1 MKLVHNFFRL
11 IKIKLVILKYDLVQ
25 VVAEY
30 SNSKFLKIIDLLNPW
45 HYTKVSTKYSKGQRL
60 RLALEELGPIFVK
73 FGQLLSTRPDLFP
86 NDIISELKLLQDKV
100 KSFDSNLVHYELEK
114 AYGKNYKQVFLEFND
129 IPIAAASIAQVHLAK
144 LHDGREVAVK
154 ILRPNI
160 NRIINKDVSL
170 LKSVVKALVFF
181 WKGIRRFRLPEVVE
195 EFERTLEDELDLL
208 KEAANAS
215 QLKRNFKD
223 SKILHIPEVFWD
235 YSRTNVLVLE
245 KIAGIPIADINSL
258 KSVNTDMKILA
269 ERGVDIFFTQ
279 VFRDKFFHADMH
291 SGNIFID
298 ASEPSSPKY
307 LAVDFGIVGSLSVE
321 DQEYLALNF
330 LAFLEQDYYKVAE
343 LHIDSGWI
351 NKNTRPEL
359 FASAI
364 RTVCEP
370 IFERPLKEIS
380 FGNLLLRLFQVAR
393 KFDMEVQPQLLL
405 LQKTLISIEGLGRQ
419 LYPDLELWK
428 VAKPYLHDWFKNRYS
443 LCNTAEK
450 FKDSIPDW
458 ISLVPSLPKYIKNNI
473 IHNQQD
479 KISKEDF
486 KDITLSNINSNLKT
500 LNYLMVLVVIVI
512 GFNLFLK

>member
-1 MKLVHNFFRL
+1 MKLVGNFLRL
-11 IKIKLVILKYDLVQ
+11 FNIQYTVLKYDLIQ
-25 VVAEY
+25 IVADY
-30 SNSKFLKIIDLLNPW
+30 SNSKFLKTLNFFNPW
-45 HYTKVSTKYSKGQRL
+45 HYTKLSDKYSDGARL

-73 FGQLLSTRPDLFP
+73 FGQLLSTRPDLFSEET
-86 NDIISELKLLQDKV
+86 IIELKLLQDKV
-100 KSFDSNLVHYELEK
+100 KPFEPNQVFKELHQ
-114 AYGKNYKQVFLEFND
+114 AYGANYNKIFAKFKET
-129 IPIAAASIAQVHLAK
+129 PIAAASIAQVHEAT
-144 LHDGREVAVK
+144 LHNGKEVAVK
-154 ILRPNI
+154 ILRPKI
-160 NRIINKDVSL
+160 KKIITKDVGL
-170 LKSVVKALVFF
+170 LKSFVNGLVFF
-181 WKGIRRFRLPEVVE
+181 SKSIKRFRLPEVVS

-223 SKILHIPEVFWD
+223 SNILYIPEVYWD

-245 KIAGIPIADINSL
+245 KISGVPISDIKTL
-258 KSVNTDMKILA
+258 KLLKTDMKLLA

-291 SGNIFID
+291 SGNIFVD
-298 ASEPSSPKY
+298 VQDPKNPKY
-307 LAVDFGIVGSLSVE
+307 IAIDFGIVGSLSLE

-351 NKNTRPEL
+351 NKDTRVEL

-370 IFERPLKEIS
+370 IFEKPLKDIS

-419 LYPDLELWK
+419 LYPELELWK
-428 VAKPYLHDWFKNRYS
+428 VAKPYLQDWFKNRYS
-443 LCNTAEK
+443 ICNTFDK

-458 ISLVPSLPKYIKNNI
+458 INLVPTLPKFIKNNI
-473 IHNQQD
+473 IHNHQNKTSLKESQD
-479 KISKEDF
+479 KKL
-486 KDITLSNINSNLKT
+486 KDINFNLKT
-500 LNYLMVLVVIVI
+500 LNYMMFLVIII
-512 GFNLFLK
+512 GLGLFLK